1 MGNER
6 NDVDTQRGLKSV
18 RKGDGEIGGDGE
30 MKIVTDYL
38 PISSFPPIP
47 LHLDFFLCALALPA
61 PLRSNSSLATPVRP
75 VA

>member
-1 MGNER
+1 
-6 NDVDTQRGLKSV
+6 
-18 RKGDGEIGGDGE
+18 